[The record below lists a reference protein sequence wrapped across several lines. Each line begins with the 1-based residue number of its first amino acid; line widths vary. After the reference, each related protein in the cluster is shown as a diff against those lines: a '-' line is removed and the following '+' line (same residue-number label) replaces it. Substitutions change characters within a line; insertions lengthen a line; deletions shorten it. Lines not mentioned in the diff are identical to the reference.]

1 MWKRVVDG
9 VRGRVARFRA
19 PGAPSDAGARQDS
32 IKASPDRPAQ
42 PMPVEASILW
52 QPIHT
57 GTASTVPSFIF
68 ITQRALA
75 AVQDHCAAVPAPCSG
90 LLTGQLFLSPDTG
103 EPYVVVE
110 STIRLPA
117 SPGDTAKGALVQGW
131 VVAQSVLRATGEQ
144 LVGWYRGEGS
154 DEESDVSEGTEED
167 ESDEVGLSLAE
178 AEAHT
183 ALFPQPLQLALKVG
197 PGRGGVFSPAT
208 GGAWAHRCLSFYE
221 VVDPSS
227 IGPDGSMRTCLAWDN
242 HRSDQA
248 VVRAGPPTF
257 ATAATAVRE
266 HAPPPATE
274 PSVPALRRPRQSP
287 RVLLPDQFGDAIAPA
302 RRTPSNLFRAKRAV
316 QVGVYGVVGLLAIA
330 GLFRLYSALAS
341 PPSSSSRPSALDAAV
356 ATPEARLDRAAD
368 TLTLA
373 IAAFDLR
380 ARLFASRQMQ
390 CPELARGLVLVEERW
405 TSYNAA
411 RKDGGTSLDSARTAR
426 DRNLYADA
434 DQVERRFERSG
445 CPRP

>member
-19 PGAPSDAGARQDS
+19 PGAPSDAGARQGS
-32 IKASPDRPAQ
+32 SKFSADRPVQ
-42 PMPVEASILW
+42 PMPVAASILW
-52 QPIHT
+52 QPMHT
-57 GTASTVPSFIF
+57 GTASAVPSFIF
-68 ITQRALA
+68 IAQRALA
-75 AVQDHCAAVPAPCSG
+75 AVQDHCAAVRAACSG
-90 LLTGQLFLSPDTG
+90 LLTGQLFQSPDTG

-154 DEESDVSEGTEED
+154 DGESDVSEGTEES

-183 ALFPQPLQLALKVG
+183 ALFPQAWQLALKVG
-197 PGRGGVFSPAT
+197 PGRGGVFSPAA
-208 GGAWAHRCLSFYE
+208 GGAWAQRSLSFYE
-221 VVDPSS
+221 VVDPSA
-227 IGPDGSMRTCLAWDN
+227 IGPEGSTRTCLVWDN
-242 HRSDQA
+242 YRSDQA
-248 VVRAGPPTF
+248 VVRAGPP
-257 ATAATAVRE
+257 AVAAAASAVRE
-266 HAPPPATE
+266 HAPPPAAE
-274 PSVPALRRPRQSP
+274 PSVPALRRPPRQSP
-287 RVLLPDQFGDAIAPA
+287 RVLLPDQFGDAIGAA
-302 RRTPSNLFRAKRAV
+302 RRKPFPAKRAA
-316 QVGVYGVVGLLAIA
+316 QLGAYGVVGLLVIA

-341 PPSSSSRPSALDAAV
+341 PPSSSSRPSAVEAAA

-368 TLTLA
+368 TLALA

-445 CPRP
+445 CSRP

>member
-1 MWKRVVDG
+1 
-9 VRGRVARFRA
+9 
-19 PGAPSDAGARQDS
+19 
-32 IKASPDRPAQ
+32 
-42 PMPVEASILW
+42 MPVAASILW
-52 QPIHT
+52 QPIHA
-57 GTASTVPSFIF
+57 GAASAVPSFIF

-75 AVQDHCAAVPAPCSG
+75 AVQDHCAAMRTTCSG

-110 STIRLPA
+110 STIRLPM

-154 DEESDVSEGTEED
+154 DDESDAGQPTEES

-183 ALFPQPLQLALKVG
+183 ALFPQPWQLALKVG
-197 PGRGGVFSPAT
+197 PGRGGGGVFSPAA
-208 GGAWAHRCLSFYE
+208 GGAWAQRCLSFYE
-221 VVDPSS
+221 VVDPSAIS
-227 IGPDGSMRTCLAWDN
+227 ADGSTRTCLAWDN
-242 HRSDQA
+242 YRSDQA
-248 VVRAGPPTF
+248 VVRAEPPAVAAPAAGPVVHEP
-257 ATAATAVRE
+257 AQPR
-266 HAPPPATE
+266 ATE
-274 PSVPALRRPRQSP
+274 PTAPMARRSPRQSP
-287 RVLLPDQFGDAIAPA
+287 RVLLPDQFGDAIGPA
-302 RRTPSNLFRAKRAV
+302 RHRPSNLFRAKRAA
-316 QVGVYGVVGLLAIA
+316 QVGAYGAVGLLALA

-341 PPSSSSRPSALDAAV
+341 PSSSSARPPAVEVAA
-356 ATPEARLDRAAD
+356 ATPEARFDRAAD
-368 TLTLA
+368 TLALA
-373 IAAFDLR
+373 VAAFDLR

-411 RKDGGTSLDSARTAR
+411 RKDGGTTLDSARTAR

-434 DQVERRFERSG
+434 DEVERRFERSG